1 MRIEKIV
8 LFFFAVI
15 CSFCI
20 ADAVFARDAREIS
33 AGIYERSITGTAD
46 GFTRLTVI
54 DAPADAPG
62 IRASAPG
69 PSGVHTGSS
78 IRYSLIDH
86 TSEMFTVLSVLE
98 KRVGDQ
104 RLLGKIR
111 DKLPTLSEDRLRM
124 IASLSERVAV
134 DDHSAK
140 TDIAFLLLTALIIF
154 S

>member
-1 MRIEKIV
+1 
-8 LFFFAVI
+8 
-15 CSFCI
+15 
-20 ADAVFARDAREIS
+20 
-33 AGIYERSITGTAD
+33 
-46 GFTRLTVI
+46 
-54 DAPADAPG
+54 
-62 IRASAPG
+62 
-69 PSGVHTGSS
+69 
-78 IRYSLIDH
+78 
-86 TSEMFTVLSVLE
+86 MFTVLSVLE